1 MTDGKRKME
10 IAAEEKLLTAENLM
24 QMLQIGRTA
33 LYGLIRRGV
42 IPRPIKLTQKL
53 SRWRQSDIKAILDKL
68 AAQAQEPK
76 PTGSEKTGTRNR
88 RRKC

>member
-1 MTDGKRKME
+1 MTEGKME
-10 IAAEEKLLTAENLM
+10 TPAEEKLLTPDDLM
-24 QMLQIGRTA
+24 RMLQIRRTA
-33 LYGLIRRGV
+33 LYTLIRRGV
-42 IPRPIKLTQKL
+42 IPRPIKLTPKL
-53 SRWRQSDIKAILDKL
+53 RRWRQSDIKAILDKL